1 MEASISVCSGTVP
14 VLVTGSDASSTLQG
28 NCEDDV
34 LPLGL
39 SLDKLSGILSGSIQ
53 QQGVYP
59 ITVTATNCFGTSI
72 NNTFIVTVG
81 PPTQYRRFYMDDT
94 VPKDNADA
102 ACDIPTTT
110 AIYYHNGDATYP
122 QVNNYI
128 YYLNEFSGYDLYN
141 GGFLWFLVENNEVI
155 QIDNAG
161 QVVDISIC
169 GSTKST
175 EAGNDKTTE
184 DDLDKTIE

>member
-1 MEASISVCSGTVP
+1 
-14 VLVTGSDASSTLQG
+14 
-28 NCEDDV
+28 
-34 LPLGL
+34 
-39 SLDKLSGILSGSIQ
+39 
-53 QQGVYP
+53 
-59 ITVTATNCFGTSI
+59 
-72 NNTFIVTVG
+72 
-81 PPTQYRRFYMDDT
+81 MDDT

-102 ACDIPTTT
+102 ACDIPST
-110 AIYYHNGDATYP
+110 AQIYYHDGDATYP

-141 GGFLWFLVENNEVI
+141 GGFLWFLVENNEAI

-161 QVVDISIC
+161 QVVDVSIC

-175 EAGNDKTTE
+175 AAGNDKTTE